1 MSIGTRIKELRVQ
14 KRLKQAELGAT
25 VGMTHVQIGRYELG
39 KAKPASDMLYKL
51 AKALDTTTDY
61 LVNDDENDATVTA
74 QLTDRELLKQF
85 KEVELLNAEDK
96 HIVKIFIDAFL
107 TKRHIRSWLNSF
119 L

>member
-1 MSIGTRIKELRVQ
+1 MSLGTRIKELRTQ
-14 KRLKQAELGAT
+14 KGLKQSELAEI
-25 VGMTHVQIGRYELG
+25 VGLNSYVQIGRYEIG
-39 KAKPASDMLYKL
+39 KAKPAADMLSKL

-61 LVNDDENDATVTA
+61 LVNDDVNDASVAA

-107 TKRHIRSWLNSF
+107 TKRHIQELVK
-119 L
+119 

>member
-1 MSIGTRIKELRVQ
+1 MSIGTRIKELRTQ
-14 KRLKQAELGAT
+14 KRLKQTELGAI
-25 VGMTHVQIGRYELG
+25 VGLNYVQIGRYELG
-39 KAKPASDMLYKL
+39 KAKPASDMLFKL

-61 LVNDDENDATVTA
+61 LVNDGENDAAVTA

-107 TKRHIRSWLNSF
+107 TKRHIQELAK
-119 L
+119 